1 MCSTSCIIDL
11 FQSLSNMNA
20 SGGSYKAAPY
30 TSRRDPDVVDERV
43 SATEAAWAQP
53 HICHRKYSFVNLNID
68 VISPYSMKVKNLRE

>member
-43 SATEAAWAQP
+43 SATEAA
-53 HICHRKYSFVNLNID
+53 
-68 VISPYSMKVKNLRE
+68 